1 MQHKKE
7 EYFSRLE
14 NFIEYYW
21 SSYGVSPTTGVIAK
35 GTNIPYA
42 TVGRYLQ
49 YMREHG
55 MIDYKG
61 HRCYRTKKQ
70 LAFNTHTMQVPL
82 LGHVACGVPKYAEE
96 NIEGYVSLPVS
107 LFGEGP
113 FYLLRADG
121 ESMRDAG
128 INTGDLVL
136 IRKQDTAEPGQIV
149 VALIEEEATMKR
161 YYPEPEKQ
169 RIRLQPENDSLD
181 DIIVSHCEIQG
192 VAVKVIKDLQ

>member
-1 MQHKKE
+1 M
-7 EYFSRLE
+7 
-14 NFIEYYW
+14 
-21 SSYGVSPTTGVIAK
+21 SPTTGVYCK

-107 LFGEGP
+107 LLVKDHFICYEP
-113 FYLLRADG
+113 MENPWR
-121 ESMRDAG
+121 AG

-136 IRKQDTAEPGQIV
+136 IRKQDTHEPGQIV